1 MRQTH
6 YSLSIL
12 FCMMTTLLQS
22 QEKIVYQMPP
32 EEILRLVDI
41 ERAPVVDMDSKKEQM
56 LFYYRNTFKS
66 LSELNQPELRLGGL
80 RINPEANIS
89 STLTY
94 FNHIRY
100 KKNGDKEL
108 QQIKRLPENARIAYL
123 SFSPD
128 ETKIAFT
135 NTVTNGVELW
145 MIDLQTL
152 IARKLTEAVVNAN
165 AGFPYSWF
173 PNSTE
178 LLVRMIPE
186 ERSAF
191 IDTKTSLPQ
200 GPIVS
205 TSDGQISQNRTYQD
219 LLKNPMDEENFETLM
234 TSELCRIGTDGTQS
248 LWKEAGMYLDEMF
261 SPDGKY
267 LMLTTLAHPFSY
279 VVPYYS
285 FPNVTDIYTTDG
297 RFLLNF
303 SKQPL
308 LDHLPVGF
316 MATFVGKRNIH
327 WRADKP
333 ATLAW
338 VEVLDKG
345 DPETEAAYRDEL
357 FQLDAPFTG
366 APRSLV
372 KTINRFA
379 GIIWGNDSYAVVSDQ
394 WWNTRNTKM
403 ILFNPSDNSLP
414 AHIISDRNYQDT
426 YSHPGVLQTE
436 KNALGTYTLRMDGS
450 TAWLFGDG
458 YTAEGQF
465 PFIDA
470 LDLETRQK
478 KRVYQSTATHQVEEF
493 ISFVDSKAGTVITRI
508 ESPVEYPNYYI
519 RNIKRKIADR
529 PLTAFENPFKSM
541 EGVHKEVV
549 SYKRPDGV
557 GLTGT
562 LYLPAGYDRKKKV
575 KLPMIMWA
583 YPTEYKDKNSAG
595 QNTANPNSFT
605 YLSYGNPVYWVKR
618 GYAVLDE
625 ASFPI
630 VGEGDRQPNDTY
642 LEQLVANA
650 KAAIDALDTL
660 GYIDRNRV
668 AVGGHSYGAFMTAN
682 LLTHSDLF
690 AAGIARSG
698 AYNRSLTPFGFQSE
712 ERSYW
717 DAPDVYDAMSPFMH
731 ADKMKTPLLL
741 VHGEADNN
749 SGTHTMQSER
759 YFQAL
764 KSFGAPVR
772 LVILPLESHGYTAR
786 ENVFHLLWEQDQW
799 LEKYVKNKVKKEPQV
814 NP

>member
-22 QEKIVYQMPP
+22 QEKIVYQTPP

-80 RINPEANIS
+80 RINPDANIS

-100 KKNGDKEL
+100 KKNGDQEL
-108 QQIKRLPENARIAYL
+108 QELKGLPENARIACL

-128 ETKIAFT
+128 ETQIAFT
-135 NTVTNGVELW
+135 NTVANGVELW
-145 MIDLQTL
+145 ITDLHTL
-152 IARKLTEAVVNAN
+152 TARKLTEAVVNAN

-173 PNSTE
+173 PNSNE
-178 LLVRMIPE
+178 LLVRMIPAK
-186 ERSAF
+186 RATF
-191 IDTKTSLPQ
+191 IDTKTSLPL

-219 LLKNPMDEENFETLM
+219 LLKNPMDEANFETLM
-234 TSELCRIGTDGTQS
+234 TSELYRIGTDGTQS

-338 VEVLDKG
+338 VEALDKG

-366 APRSLV
+366 IPRSLV
-372 KTINRFA
+372 KTVNRFA
-379 GIIWGNDSYAVVSDQ
+379 GIVWGNDSYAVVSDQ
-394 WWNTRNTKM
+394 WWSTRNTKM

-436 KNALGTYTLRMDGS
+436 KNALGTYTLSMDGS

-470 LDLETRQK
+470 LDLKTRQK
-478 KRVYQSTATHQVEEF
+478 KRVYQSTDTHRVEEF

-508 ESPVEYPNYYI
+508 ESPAAYPNYYI
-519 RNIKRKIADR
+519 RDIKRKIADR

-557 GLTGT
+557 DLTGT
-562 LYLPAGYDRKKKV
+562 LYLPAGYDRKKKE
-575 KLPMIMWA
+575 KLPMILWA

-595 QNTANPNSFT
+595 QSTANPNSFT
-605 YLSYGNPVYWVKR
+605 YLSYGNPIYWVKR

-650 KAAIDALDTL
+650 KAAIDAVDTL

-682 LLTHSDLF
+682 LLTHSTLF

-772 LVILPLESHGYTAR
+772 LVILPMESHGYTAR

-799 LEKYVKNKVKKEPQV
+799 LEKYVKNKTGKEPQV
-814 NP
+814 IP